1 MKAFWDERYAEAGFA
16 YGQQPNAYFQEVIQA
31 IQPGKLLLPC
41 EGEGRQA
48 VYAAQLGWEVTA
60 FDQSS
65 TGRQKALAW
74 ATEAGVALNYV
85 LADAVAFETPT
96 QFDLVALIFAHLP
109 EPLRAAFHQRMAAMV
124 KPGGLLLIEG
134 FSKAQLGRASGG
146 PRDEAMLFSTE
157 LLAGDFAGF
166 DIISLGES
174 RVQLNEGPYHQGEAA
189 VVRLLARKMA

>member
-16 YGQQPNAYFQEVIQA
+16 YGQQPNAYFQEAIQA
-31 IQPGKLLLPC
+31 LQPGKLLLPC

-65 TGRQKALAW
+65 TGQQKALAW
-74 ATEAGVALNYV
+74 SAEVGVELNYV
-85 LADAVAFETPT
+85 LADAMTFEAPA

-109 EPLRAAFHQRMAAMV
+109 EVLRAPFHQRMAAML
-124 KPGGLLLIEG
+124 KPGGLLLLEG

-146 PRDEAMLFSTE
+146 PRDAAMLFSAE
-157 LLAGDFAGF
+157 MLSGDFAGF
-166 DIISLGES
+166 DIISLSES
-174 RVQLNEGPYHQGEAA
+174 LVQLNEGPYHQGEAA
-189 VVRLLARKMA
+189 VVRILVQK

>member
-31 IQPGKLLLPC
+31 LAPGKLLLPC

-74 ATEAGVALNYV
+74 ATEAGVKLNYV
-85 LADAVAFETPT
+85 LADAMAFEAPA
-96 QFDLVALIFAHLP
+96 QFDLVALIFAHMP

-157 LLAGDFAGF
+157 LLAGDFAEF
-166 DIISLGES
+166 DIISLGENL
-174 RVQLNEGPYHQGEAA
+174 VQLNEGPYHQGEAA